1 VGIGAVIA
9 GVRAAALRLR
19 SHHVGAKG
27 APFTA
32 SRRRQA
38 PSLFRRT
45 VTPDRF
51 LCPVSWSPGPPS
63 RNKSTI
69 FVPRFPILTSAG
81 LRRRAP
87 ADDLPPL
94 QALPTEF
101 LALPG
106 LHLPPTGPLF
116 CAEPPRGS
124 RRGVRAARDR
134 LLGRPADR
142 FRALDTP
149 SPSAASTR
157 CFRFPIP
164 PTLRAATSGGP
175 AQIIPALDAV
185 PSPLADLTANHSGRG
200 EWEPQQNRIEERV
213 DEEARPQEGKR
224 KPTLKHPTPAAQWR
238 AGRSQSAFKMPVGT
252 VRPVI

>member
-1 VGIGAVIA
+1 MGIGAVIA

-124 RRGVRAARDR
+124 RRRVRAARDR

-149 SPSAASTR
+149 LAISRVNPLLPFPDSTHTPGSHFGGSRADHTRIGCSALAS
-157 CFRFPIP
+157 CGSDGEP
-164 PTLRAATSGGP
+164 LRARRMGAT
-175 AQIIPALDAV
+175 A
-185 PSPLADLTANHSGRG
+185 
-200 EWEPQQNRIEERV
+200 
-213 DEEARPQEGKR
+213 
-224 KPTLKHPTPAAQWR
+224 KPHRR
-238 AGRSQSAFKMPVGT
+238 AC
-252 VRPVI
+252 